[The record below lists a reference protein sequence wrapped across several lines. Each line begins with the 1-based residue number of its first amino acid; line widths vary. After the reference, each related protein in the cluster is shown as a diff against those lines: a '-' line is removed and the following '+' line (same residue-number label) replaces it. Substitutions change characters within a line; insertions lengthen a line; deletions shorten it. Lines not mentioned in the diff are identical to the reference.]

1 MARMR
6 RLQIMI
12 EPELDDWL
20 EREAA
25 ARGISKGALVRE
37 CVRRGADDKP
47 FDNGLWKL
55 AGMFPDAEPVESID
69 EYLYGPISEEAWPSL
84 TRPSGSPT
92 Q

>member
-12 EPELDDWL
+12 DPELDDWL

-37 CVRRGADDKP
+37 CVRDEAENRPA
-47 FDNGLWKL
+47 DNGLRSL
-55 AGMFPDAEPVESID
+55 VGMFPDAEPVDDID
-69 EYLYGPISEEAWPSL
+69 AELYGPLEAE
-84 TRPSGSPT
+84 
-92 Q
+92 

>member
-20 EREAA
+20 EQEAA

-37 CVRRGADDKP
+37 CVRGEAEEKP
-47 FDNGLWKL
+47 FDNGLRRMLEL
-55 AGMFPDAEPVESID
+55 APLFGDVESADID
-69 EYLYGPISEEAWPSL
+69 TVLYGPLEADK
-84 TRPSGSPT
+84 
-92 Q
+92 

>member
-12 EPELDDWL
+12 DPELDDWL

-37 CVRRGADDKP
+37 CVREGAEEKP

-55 AGMFPDAEPVESID
+55 IGIAGDAEPVDDID
-69 EYLYGPISEEAWPSL
+69 EYLYGPGGVHA
-84 TRPSGSPT
+84 
-92 Q
+92 

>member
-1 MARMR
+1 MR

-37 CVRRGADDKP
+37 CVQRKMRPLPPIQEDPLWELVGAFDADPVDD
-47 FDNGLWKL
+47 
-55 AGMFPDAEPVESID
+55 ID
-69 EYLYGPISEEAWPSL
+69 EVIYGLSREHDE
-84 TRPSGSPT
+84 
-92 Q
+92 

>member
-37 CVRRGADDKP
+37 CVQGKMRPLPPMEEDP
-47 FDNGLWKL
+47 LWEL
-55 AGMFPDAEPVESID
+55 VGMSDGEPVEDID
-69 EYLYGPISEEAWPSL
+69 EVIYGLSSDE
-84 TRPSGSPT
+84 
-92 Q
+92 

>member
-37 CVRRGADDKP
+37 CVERQRRPLPPIEEDP
-47 FDNGLWKL
+47 LWDL
-55 AGMFPDAEPVESID
+55 VGFAGEDAEPVDDID
-69 EYLYGPISEEAWPSL
+69 EVIYGLSSD
-84 TRPSGSPT
+84 S
-92 Q
+92 

>member
-12 EPELDDWL
+12 DPELDDWL

-25 ARGISKGALVRE
+25 ARGISKGAIVRQ
-37 CVRRGADDKP
+37 CVRDGAEEKP

-55 AGMFPDAEPVESID
+55 AGIAGDAEPVADID
-69 EYLYGPISEEAWPSL
+69 EYLYGPGGVHA
-84 TRPSGSPT
+84 
-92 Q
+92 